1 MLDRIVDATYSR
13 WPQGL
18 SQHAFRRFASAEMK
32 IAWASTHQ
40 RRYALVDGANLL
52 ASAVQ
57 YELAAVIDNQPIRVC
72 GIGSVFT
79 DTEHRDRGHAQSLI
93 EHLIDQAERDG
104 AAMALMFS
112 AGDARPLG
120 FTAIPLTEIEVTVL
134 ESPRRG
140 APMTL
145 VRGGEERDLAAIAA
159 IGQIRARPFRCHLDR
174 DVAMIHHAI
183 TRQRLLAGLG
193 PAGVR
198 ELHFFIAEEGI
209 TAAAYIVIS
218 VIGRDWTIE
227 ECGDRDGSG
236 ARVGAL
242 LQALIAREPIERRPS
257 IRGWLPH
264 GFRPPQVTIAPAT
277 PSGLSM
283 MVRFLGS
290 RRAETMLSGD
300 EVLYWR
306 SDVF

>member
-1 MLDRIVDATYSR
+1 MLDRIIDATYSL

-18 SQHAFRRFASAEMK
+18 SQHAYRKFASAQMK

-40 RRYALVDGANLL
+40 RRYALVDGATLL
-52 ASAVQ
+52 ASAVH
-57 YELAAVIDNQPIRVC
+57 YNLAAVIDERPVRVC
-72 GIGSVFT
+72 GIGSIFT
-79 DTEHRDRGHAQSLI
+79 EAEHHHRGHAQSLI

-104 AAMALMFS
+104 AEMALMFS
-112 AGDARPLG
+112 EVDGRSLG
-120 FTAIPLTEIEVTVL
+120 FTVVPLTEIELTVL
-134 ESPRRG
+134 ESPRYG

-159 IGQIRARPFRCHLDR
+159 MGQIRARPFRCHLDR
-174 DVAMIHHAI
+174 DVAMIQHAI
-183 TRQRLLAGLG
+183 ARKRLLAGLG
-193 PAGVR
+193 PAGAR
-198 ELHFFIAEEGI
+198 ELHFFIVEEGI

-218 VIGRDWTIE
+218 VIGRQWTIE

-264 GFRPPQVTIAPAT
+264 EFHPPQVTIASAT
-277 PSGLSM
+277 PSGPSM

-290 RRAETMLSGD
+290 RQAQTTLSGD

-306 SDVF
+306 SDIF

>member
-1 MLDRIVDATYSR
+1 MLDRIIDATHSLR
-13 WPQGL
+13 PQGL
-18 SQHAFRRFASAEMK
+18 SQHAYRKFASAQMK

-40 RRYALVDGANLL
+40 RRYALVDGATLL

-57 YELAAVIDNQPIRVC
+57 YDLAAVIDAQRVRVC

-79 DTEHRDRGHAQSLI
+79 EAGHHDRGHAQSLI
-93 EHLIDQAERDG
+93 ERLLDRAERDG
-104 AAMALMFS
+104 AEMALMFS
-112 AGDARPLG
+112 EVDGRPLG
-120 FTAIPLTEIEVTVL
+120 FMEIPLTEIELTVL
-134 ESPRRG
+134 ESPRYG

-159 IGQIRARPFRCHLDR
+159 MGQIRARQFRFHLDR
-174 DVAMIHHAI
+174 NVALIQHAI
-183 TRQRLLAGLG
+183 MRKRLLAGLG
-193 PAGVR
+193 SAGAR

-218 VIGRDWTIE
+218 VSGREWTIE

-242 LQALIAREPIERRPS
+242 LQALVAREPVERRPS

-264 GFRPPQVTIAPAT
+264 EFRPPQVTIASAT
-277 PSGLSM
+277 PSSQAM

-290 RRAETMLSGD
+290 QRSQTTLSGD